1 MDYCG
6 FRIVCFYA
14 IDSCDGVLCDL
25 VYEARSREAFRA
37 DDKASMQVQM
47 GQFNHIQLDTE
58 SNNELGI
65 LAKVFTQMSSE
76 LGRLYSRLEDAV
88 NEQTQKLR
96 QTNRSLTTLYQ
107 SSQLLTPT
115 KINDKI
121 LSQVLNHIRVSEH
134 LRYIELEIFRIR
146 TLGNFFWSKRS

>member
-1 MDYCG
+1 M
-6 FRIVCFYA
+6 
-14 IDSCDGVLCDL
+14 
-25 VYEARSREAFRA
+25 
-37 DDKASMQVQM
+37 
-47 GQFNHIQLDTE
+47 
-58 SNNELGI
+58 
-65 LAKVFTQMSSE
+65 AKVFTQMSTE

-88 NEQTQKLR
+88 NEKTQKLR

-134 LRYIELEIFRIR
+134 LRYIELEI
-146 TLGNFFWSKRS
+146 LGAELGKFLLDKKIPNKRFKSKSYPLKMKT

>member
-1 MDYCG
+1 
-6 FRIVCFYA
+6 
-14 IDSCDGVLCDL
+14 
-25 VYEARSREAFRA
+25 
-37 DDKASMQVQM
+37 M

-76 LGRLYSRLEDAV
+76 LGRLYSRLEEAV

-134 LRYIELEIFRIR
+134 LRYIELEI
-146 TLGNFFWSKRS
+146 LGRSIGKFLWTKRSQTNDSSRRAIH